1 MNWGAVNG
9 PHDSEEPN
17 MQKITTIGLD
27 IAKPV
32 FQVHGVDA
40 TGQVVVRRQ
49 LKRRYVLAFF
59 QKLTPCLVGI
69 EACASS
75 HHWSRELQALGHTV
89 RLMPPAYVKPYVK
102 RQKNDATDAAAIC
115 EAVTRANMRFVPT
128 KTPEQQSGLVLH
140 RTRHLFIRQQ
150 TAVINAIRAHLAEF
164 GIVAPVGRHGVEEL
178 LNVVADPND
187 KRVPEIARACLSAFG
202 AQLRRIKEQIL
213 EFDRLIRAWH
223 RSNEMSMRLDEAPGV
238 GPVLATA
245 VVATVA
251 DPKVFR
257 SGRNF
262 SAWIGLVPKQHSSGG
277 KNRLGSI
284 SKQGDRY
291 LRGLFVAGALAVIRY
306 AKIHGTKHRP
316 RLTALLARR
325 PTKVAAI
332 ALANKIARMAWAMMA
347 KGTEYDHVVQALPAD
362 RANEGGR
369 KPCAKISVGAGG
381 CSRRKR

>member
-1 MNWGAVNG
+1 
-9 PHDSEEPN
+9 
-17 MQKITTIGLD
+17 MQTVTTIGLD
-27 IAKPV
+27 IAKSV

-40 TGQVVVRRQ
+40 GGQVVIRRQ
-49 LKRRYVLAFF
+49 LKRRYVLVFF
-59 QKLTPCLVGI
+59 QKLSRCLVGI

-75 HHWSRELQALGHTV
+75 HYWSRELQALGHTV

-102 RQKNDATDAAAIC
+102 RQKNDAADAEAIC
-115 EAVTRANMRFVPT
+115 EAVTRANMRFVRT

-150 TAVINAIRAHLAEF
+150 TSVINAIRAHLAEF
-164 GIVAPVGRHGVEEL
+164 GIVAPVGRRGVEEL
-178 LNVVADPND
+178 LTVVADAND

-202 AQLRRIKEQIL
+202 AQLRRMKEQIL
-213 EFDRLIRAWH
+213 EFDRLITAWH

-277 KNRLGSI
+277 KERLGSI

-316 RLTALLARR
+316 WLTALLARR
-325 PTKVAAI
+325 PIKVAAI
-332 ALANKIARMAWAMMA
+332 ALANKIARMVWAMMA
-347 KGTEYDHVVQALPAD
+347 KGERYKEPVALA
-362 RANEGGR
+362 A
-369 KPCAKISVGAGG
+369 
-381 CSRRKR
+381 